1 MYLLIP
7 IIIVLFFVLFLS
19 YYHRKKQAV
28 QKVGRMSYA
37 WKCDLLNELA
47 VPFGFS
53 YQFVQDIFTFRDN
66 AWQKEFGYGE
76 FYDLNALSMHMI
88 LDCEPVYF
96 NYHGKTWLIEFC
108 KGQYGINTGA
118 EAGIYHADSV
128 VPPAL
133 RPQTVFTAAA
143 EDEVLPVKL
152 RLTGPDCPLFSISQ
166 KQWRVSGFVMGT
178 FTAPEDLILE
188 AAVTFPNPDMCTA
201 FTRAMNGLGY
211 KSSELLTYQNTV
223 QFYFTRPKSAPLM
236 APDVFLEKYRLL
248 QGDIFCELFL
258 WLTNP
263 FFTTVDRLLYLYY
276 THPCLFERILCI
288 RMFQKHRR
296 KRQ

>member
-19 YYHRKKQAV
+19 YYHRKKLAV

-53 YQFVQDIFTFRDN
+53 YQFVQDIFTFRDD

-188 AAVTFPNPDMCTA
+188 AAVTFPDPDMCTA
-201 FTRAMNGLGY
+201 FTRAMNGSRTRIQY
-211 KSSELLTYQNTV
+211 SSTSQGRNQLRSWHPMSFWKNTGSCRV
-223 QFYFTRPKSAPLM
+223 ISSVSFSCGSP
-236 APDVFLEKYRLL
+236 
-248 QGDIFCELFL
+248 ILFL
-258 WLTNP
+258 RPWTGC
-263 FFTTVDRLLYLYY
+263 FTFTTHIPAFLRGFSVSECFRSTGGKDNELV
-276 THPCLFERILCI
+276 
-288 RMFQKHRR
+288 
-296 KRQ
+296 